1 MAIKDQCL
9 KCKWY
14 SSVND
19 QCNVHRC
26 NPSYDH
32 RSCMDYVKLERIDL
46 SKHDGSQSPAP
57 APSKPSPQ
65 RPNPAPVPR
74 QQPQPKPV
82 STPTQP
88 KPSRKPVNKKRLNS
102 ILSIACF
109 VIALGASVLL
119 SFGLGDGNASW
130 LGYFAIVCLLFGMS
144 FYMSKSTV
152 LRVVFLVVAV
162 AYLGYSGYKAKYRFN
177 NREEVDF
184 KIASNRDLPSLY
196 EEYIN
201 NFPDSPH
208 AQACKDSIEARKL
221 DDIIGH
227 YYYDFNEHKK
237 FINNTESELI
247 RERAIKALDKQY
259 SKVVDKAGLVDG
271 FKIFYCEVYPE
282 GEHYDEFQKDVHEVL
297 DNKAFDE
304 AMDAFTADAFRKYL
318 KEYPN
323 GAHAKDAKDEIR
335 LLNEAAEN
343 AKYANNYLSTGSQ
356 PYANIYGRNGSGDC
370 AVSVNASGS
379 TDVVVIVK
387 HNNSN
392 GRVAGHA
399 YIRRGGSYTINL
411 NPGTYQVFFYYG
423 NGWNPNKK
431 LSNGLTGGFTSS
443 EQYGKDN
450 PINLSYSYSGDYIY
464 YDQMQYSLQ
473 SVVGGNFSMKGS
485 NANDVF

>member
-26 NPSYDH
+26 SPSYDH
-32 RSCMDYVKLERIDL
+32 RSCMDYVKVERIDL

-57 APSKPSPQ
+57 APSRPSPQ

-74 QQPQPKPV
+74 PQPR
-82 STPTQP
+82 P
-88 KPSRKPVNKKRLNS
+88 KPKRQANKKLINTLLILTCS
-102 ILSIACF
+102 IVAAAACF
-109 VIALGASVLL
+109 FLAFGWG
-119 SFGLGDGNASW
+119 FTTGLGVLFCFVPAA
-130 LGYFAIVCLLFGMS
+130 LFAFTFVNTDKPIFKIIYLCLFAGLLIFGI
-144 FYMSKSTV
+144 SKTNY
-152 LRVVFLVVAV
+152 R
-162 AYLGYSGYKAKYRFN
+162 KA

-184 KIASNRDLPSLY
+184 AVSKRGNTIQSYENYIASFPESPWIKECTDSLW
-196 EEYIN
+196 
-201 NFPDSPH
+201 
-208 AQACKDSIEARKL
+208 ARKM
-221 DDIIGH
+221 DRAISTTYSSISN
-227 YYYDFNEHKK
+227 YKDFVESC
-237 FINNTESELI
+237 ESEVI
-247 RERAIKALDKQY
+247 RDRAIQYLDKIY
-259 SKVVDKAGLVDG
+259 TTKFYMDGPSKDE
-271 FKIFYCEVYPE
+271 FMEFYCEVNPQGPHAE
-282 GEHYDEFQKDVHEVL
+282 EFKAQIYEKLEK
-297 DNKAFDE
+297 KAFDE
-304 AMDAFTADAFRKYL
+304 AVDALTIEAFNKYL

-323 GAHAKDAKDEIR
+323 GPHAKAAREQIA
-335 LLNEAAEN
+335 LLRQAAEN
-343 AKYANNYLSTGSQ
+343 AKYANNSLSTGSQ
-356 PYANIYGRNGSGDC
+356 PYANYYGRNGGGNC
-370 AVSVNASGS
+370 AVIVDASGS

-387 HNNSN
+387 HNNSD

-399 YIRRGGSYTINL
+399 YIRRGSSYTIHL
-411 NPGTYQVFFYYG
+411 SPGTYQVFFYYG